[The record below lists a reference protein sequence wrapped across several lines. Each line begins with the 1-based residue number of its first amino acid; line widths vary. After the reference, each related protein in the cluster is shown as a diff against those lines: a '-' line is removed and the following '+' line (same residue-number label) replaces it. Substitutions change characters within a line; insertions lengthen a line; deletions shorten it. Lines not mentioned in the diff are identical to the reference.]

1 MTQRA
6 LPRHGFRLASHPR
19 LALLAVLTAALGLSA
34 CSKKVEKTE
43 DIRPVRAVTVSPA
56 GSSALVELSGEV
68 VPRYES
74 RLGFR
79 VGGKIVARKV
89 EVGTVVKRGQLLM
102 QLDATDLQLGQAQ
115 ARAAVAA
122 ADSQLSLAKAELERY
137 RELRQK
143 NFVSQAVLDAKEA
156 AYKAALASHEQASA
170 GLKVQANQ
178 SSYASLVADADG
190 VVTGIDA
197 EVGQVVAAGTPVV
210 RAARTGETEV
220 RVSIPEDQVDALR
233 KAASVTV
240 RTWARPDEAIT
251 GRVREIAPVADP
263 ATRTFSARV
272 AIPNA
277 GNDVRLGMTA
287 TVGFATATMPGIRL
301 PLTAL
306 FHNKDHTSVWVVENG
321 AVRLVPVQVAG
332 PSGNEVVIASGID
345 HGQTVVTAGVN
356 MLREGQKVTVLGQE
370 LAALKGAPA
379 APAAATAAA
388 APEAANVPAASAA
401 SAAPAAPAAP
411 APAADAAAKQ

>member
-1 MTQRA
+1 MTQRVSS
-6 LPRHGFRLASHPR
+6 RHGMLAALLP
-19 LALLAVLTAALGLSA
+19 ALLAALALTS

-56 GSSALVELSGEV
+56 GTTAVVELSGEV

-74 RLGFR
+74 RIGFR

-89 EVGTVVKRGQLLM
+89 DVGTVVRRGQLLM

-122 ADSQLSLAKAELERY
+122 ADSNLSLAKAELERY

-156 AYKAALASHEQASA
+156 SYKSALAGHEQASA

-197 EVGQVVAAGTPVV
+197 EVGQVVSSGATVV
-210 RAARTGETEV
+210 RIARTGETEV
-220 RVSIPEDQVDALR
+220 RVSIPEDQVELLR
-233 KAASVTV
+233 KAVDVKV
-240 RTWARPDEAIT
+240 RTWAHPGDAIA
-251 GRVREIAPVADP
+251 GHVREIAPIADSS
-263 ATRTFSARV
+263 TRTFTAKV
-272 AIPNA
+272 AIPKA
-277 GNDVRLGMTA
+277 GNDIRLGMTA
-287 TVGFATATMPGIRL
+287 TVAFASAAMPGIRL
-301 PLTAL
+301 PLTSL
-306 FHNKDHTSVWVVENG
+306 FHNKEATSVWVIDKG
-321 AVRLVPVQVAG
+321 AVHLVPVQLAG
-332 PSGNEVVIASGID
+332 ATGNEVLIASGLD

-370 LAALKGAPA
+370 LASIKPA
-379 APAAATAAA
+379 AGTARPAATPAEGA
-388 APEAANVPAASAA
+388 EGAASDKAA
-401 SAAPAAPAAP
+401 E
-411 APAADAAAKQ
+411 AAKQ